1 MFKNLVMAAA
11 VTMACAGSALAAPV
25 LTVGTEPTFQPFEF
39 VDARTKDFVG
49 YDMDMIRAAA
59 KHMGYQ
65 VKFVN
70 MGFDGLIPAL
80 MTNNIDAAAAGMT
93 ITAERKKKVDFTR
106 PVYQSTQV
114 ILVNKS
120 DAGSVKSEKD
130 LKGKNLCAQI
140 GTVGA
145 EFGRKIPGAKVKAF
159 NTLPDTILELNN
171 RGCTAV
177 IADKP
182 VVEYFLKQRGGR
194 NMVEVQTGYPK
205 EEMAFAVR
213 NGNKK
218 LLDAFNKAL
227 AAMDKSGETAKIH
240 QKWFSTAK

>member
-1 MFKNLVMAAA
+1 M
-11 VTMACAGSALAAPV
+11 
-25 LTVGTEPTFQPFEF
+25 
-39 VDARTKDFVG
+39 
-49 YDMDMIRAAA
+49 
-59 KHMGYQ
+59 
-65 VKFVN
+65 
-70 MGFDGLIPAL
+70 
-80 MTNNIDAAAAGMT
+80 
-93 ITAERKKKVDFTR
+93 
-106 PVYQSTQV
+106 
-114 ILVNKS
+114 
-120 DAGSVKSEKD
+120 
-130 LKGKNLCAQI
+130 
-140 GTVGA
+140 
-145 EFGRKIPGAKVKAF
+145 KAF

-213 NGNKK
+213 KGNKK